1 MRDVRIQLFPF
12 EFINIL
18 DIKIHKSLNT
28 HATLEFSGQISE
40 KQEESLM
47 GTAMKNTPAELL
59 IVDDEDNQKLIF
71 SGIVRNFILEKI
83 GDSRILTLSCISS
96 TYLMDINKKTRV
108 FQNKGTTYNTLL
120 ENLNTYDD
128 YGCILSSGDGATI
141 NRMVVQ
147 YGETDFQFIKRLA
160 THFNTSICP
169 AYLSKGV
176 KYYFGMPNSNKSFE
190 LKADYAIKQ
199 EISQDLR
206 QDERDL
212 PYSVDKGN
220 VVIAFSDRDVYEI
233 GDFTTIKGQKYV
245 VSEINSYFTGAEL
258 VHEYIMKEKLGLYRS
273 KKYNPKIV
281 GASLNAHITS
291 VSKDKVTAYI
301 HEDGIQ
307 DGTTLF
313 AYSTVYS
320 SPDGTGWYCMP
331 EENDSVRVYFPTEK
345 EHHGY
350 AISAVNVDG
359 DMESGAEAP
368 RSNPDNK
375 SLKSKYGK
383 EVLFTPTTLL
393 FTNNDGTTI
402 LIDDKEGITITSP
415 NLVKIASETEIEMI
429 SVGSSI
435 NLIGT
440 ELIKLEQASTIVKL
454 ENNID
459 IFGEKVQLE

>member
-28 HATLEFSGQISE
+28 HVTLEFSGRISE
-40 KQEESLM
+40 KQEETLM
-47 GTAMKNTPAELL
+47 GTAMKNISVELV
-59 IVDDEDNQKLIF
+59 IVDDEDKQKLIF
-71 SGIVRNFILEKI
+71 SGIVGDFILDTT
-83 GDSRILTLSCISS
+83 GDSRILTLNCISS
-96 TYLMDINKKTRV
+96 TYLMDTVKRTRV
-108 FQNKGTTYNTLL
+108 FQNKGTTYNALL
-120 ENLNTYDD
+120 EKLNTYGD
-128 YGCILSSGDGATI
+128 YGCILSSGDGDTI
-141 NRMVVQ
+141 NRMIVQ
-147 YGETDFQFIKRLA
+147 YGETDFEFAKRLA

-169 AYLSKGV
+169 AYLSEGI

-199 EISQDLR
+199 EINQDLR
-206 QDERDL
+206 CDEGEL
-212 PYSVDKGN
+212 SYSIDKGN
-220 VVIAFSDRDVYEI
+220 VVVTFSDRDVYEI
-233 GDFTTIKGQKYV
+233 GNYTTIKGQKYV
-245 VSEINSYFTGAEL
+245 ISEINSYFTGAEL
-258 VHEYIMKEKLGLYRS
+258 VHEYILKEQMGLYRS
-273 KKYNPKIV
+273 KKYNSKIV

-291 VSKDKVTAYI
+291 VAKDKVTAYI
-301 HEDGIQ
+301 HEDGLQ
-307 DGTTLF
+307 DGATLF
-313 AYSTVYS
+313 PYSTVYS

-331 EENDSVRVYFPTEK
+331 EENDSVRIYFPTEK

-350 AISAVNVDG
+350 AISAVNSDG
-359 DMESGAEAP
+359 DIESGAEAP

-415 NLVKIASETEIEMI
+415 NLVKIESESEIEMI

-440 ELIKLEQASTIVKL
+440 ELINIEQASTAVKL

-459 IFGEKVQLE
+459 ISGEKVQIE